1 MANLAT
7 TLRER
12 FSIKRDNLVPDL
24 VAALTTGIAAI
35 PDSMASALLAGINPL
50 TGLYTMIVATP
61 VAALFTSSA
70 FMHVSTTSALSL
82 AVYSSL
88 VVLPADQRLPAVFLL
103 ALMVGVIQ
111 IAAGLLKLGF
121 LVRFVP
127 LSVMTGFLNGVAVLI
142 ILSQI
147 SDLTGYNSGYSNR
160 VAQALDTALNLQQVV
175 VPTLV
180 IGLTTILLIVL
191 LGRLRLTAKFS
202 LALAMILAS
211 ALAALPFF
219 AGVELVG
226 DVTEVPNQL
235 PGFVLPD
242 LSLLPALLVPAF
254 ALSIIGLV
262 QGAGIS
268 QGYPNPDGKFPDPSG
283 DFLGQGAANLATS
296 FFQGMPTGGSL
307 SGTAL
312 VLSAGARSRWV
323 NILVGVLIAVIVL
336 LFADLVELVAMPAL
350 AGLLIVVGFRTIK
363 PLDIVKVWQTGLV
376 PRAVM
381 AITFVGTLIMPL
393 QFAVLLGVAISIML
407 YIFNQAQNIRVVEL
421 VPVPG
426 GLPLERPA
434 PPQLPSRQVT
444 VLFPYG
450 SLFYAAAK
458 TLEEDLPGAEGAER
472 AAVIFLLRGYEEFGS
487 TMITVL
493 DRYTQTVQA
502 NGGQVYLAGVS
513 PGVLQ
518 QLERT
523 GLLETIGRDNVF
535 LARDQWGQAANAA
548 LQAAEDWL
556 AARAAADDTRDSPA
570 SDGDRQKPEWSA

>member
-1 MANLAT
+1 
-7 TLRER
+7 
-12 FSIKRDNLVPDL
+12 
-24 VAALTTGIAAI
+24 
-35 PDSMASALLAGINPL
+35 
-50 TGLYTMIVATP
+50 
-61 VAALFTSSA
+61 
-70 FMHVSTTSALSL
+70 
-82 AVYSSL
+82 
-88 VVLPADQRLPAVFLL
+88 
-103 ALMVGVIQ
+103 
-111 IAAGLLKLGF
+111 
-121 LVRFVP
+121 
-127 LSVMTGFLNGVAVLI
+127 MTGFLNGVAVLI
-142 ILSQI
+142 ILSQV
-147 SDLTGYNSGYSNR
+147 SDLTGYESDYSNR
-160 VAQALDTALNLQQVV
+160 VAQALDTALNARQVV
-175 VPTLV
+175 VPTLI

-191 LGRLRLTAKFS
+191 LGRLRLTAKFA

-211 ALAALPFF
+211 ALAVLPYFG
-219 AGVELVG
+219 AVELVG
-226 DVTEVPNQL
+226 DVTEVPGQL

-268 QGYPNPDGKFPDPSG
+268 QGYPNPDGRFPDPSG

-296 FFQGMPTGGSL
+296 FFQGMPAGGSL

-312 VLSAGARSRWV
+312 IVSAGARSRWA
-323 NILVGVLIAVIVL
+323 NFLVGVLIAVIVL
-336 LFADLVELVAMPAL
+336 LFAGVVELVAMPAL

-363 PLDIVKVWQTGLV
+363 PLDILKVWQTGLV
-376 PRAVM
+376 PRVVM

-393 QFAVLLGVAISIML
+393 QFAVLLGVAISILL

-421 VPVPG
+421 VPMPG

-434 PPQLPSRQVT
+434 PRQLPSRQVT
-444 VLFPYG
+444 ALFPYG

-458 TLEEDLPGAEGAER
+458 TLEEDLPEAEGAER

-493 DRYTQTVQA
+493 DRYAQIVQA
-502 NGGQVYLAGVS
+502 GGGQVYLAGVS

-523 GLLETIGRDNVF
+523 GLLATIGRDNVF
-535 LARDQWGQAANAA
+535 QAREQWGQAANAA

-556 AARAAADDTRDSPA
+556 ASQADVDSSGSDADFPA
-570 SDGDRQKPEWSA
+570 TERGD